1 MAEFNYRDSD
11 YRFRSPVRYFT
22 ANDPYYWEVDN
33 IPLKQLME
41 NDLWL
46 RDQLSSI
53 ATAGGIDR
61 QDFNELK
68 PYVDGTDNK
77 VKVKPGR
84 FSARINDTTSSVK
97 FMTIRRI
104 SGQMFNENHSWQVA
118 TTNTSTVRDNIN
130 KIVSDGQ
137 LDMVLLNGLFE
148 RAFTYPSV
156 DPYTPFIDYRTG
168 AVSWNPNL
176 PLRDIVYF
184 ITTNDTIAGSD
195 SEVFASNRD
204 TRRGAGFAADNSVQS
219 YFMKYW
225 RGIARTSIVD
235 VSEELEIEI
244 PGFNERDFD
253 YIDENGNTQTRPT
266 AELRIDLVFIYSK
279 PIDASE
285 VKVLDPTTSQ
295 GFRTL
300 NRPQLGIV
308 KGAGA
313 IFSRVPG
320 NRTTT
325 TDDGGFDENGNP
337 QILASVADHK
347 NVAGG
352 FIASGVYGSFPSP
365 DDLMNIAPL
374 ISEELEDNDPFLIG
388 QSVLPVA
395 YVVVRRNPTVNQ
407 SGVQILSTNS
417 IIDIRPFFRTT
428 ELSYNERA
436 GIAAAIPALSISN
449 PVVTKLE
456 LRYETKRLYDDYMS
470 RINAGGGGTGSYD
483 FPRVV
488 GAGYVMGGSLY
499 GPEGAIQ
506 HKYLLEQPSL
516 TQAQLD
522 ATLVARHGYRQD
534 IIIPS
539 IPDWDLAR
547 WARDYDVANS
557 LTPRVGTQRN
567 DWINSY
573 HRGDIDTAFEDVEYG
588 TYTNTDRLSRILQF
602 GSDHFSGKVDVY
614 FVTKTIRL
622 NRDNLPW
629 DLDDYF
635 VNVNLLNCF
644 PLSSRYNNHD
654 DRAYPGASDIWV
666 SRTRNA
672 FTIYVAW
679 IADAIDPVRAPIT
692 LPGTNRFGYPFSNS
706 PTPNLGYPLF
716 YRDSKNYAGF
726 GVMDKEIFERGGAKS
741 AATGKFPGEP
751 SMGVS
756 TYPTITFQVI
766 GIPTGYA
773 GMPTSLAGSEPTLRL
788 F

>member
-1 MAEFNYRDSD
+1 MAEFNYKDSD

-33 IPLKQLME
+33 IPLQQLME

-46 RDQLSSI
+46 RDQLGSI
-53 ATAGGIDR
+53 ATIGGVNR
-61 QDFNELK
+61 EDFNELK
-68 PYVDGTDNK
+68 PYVDETNNK
-77 VKVKPGR
+77 VRVKPGR
-84 FSARINDTTSSVK
+84 FTARINDTTSSLK
-97 FMTIRRI
+97 FMTLRRV
-104 SGQMFNENHSWQVA
+104 SGQMFNERHSWQVA
-118 TTNTSTVRDNIN
+118 TTNTTTIKDNID
-130 KIVSDGQ
+130 KIVSDGEF
-137 LDMVLLNGLFE
+137 DMLFLNGLFE
-148 RAFTYPSV
+148 RAFTHPSV
-156 DPYTPFIDYRTG
+156 DPYTPFVDYRTG

-184 ITTNDTIAGSD
+184 ITTNDTIPGSD
-195 SEVFASNRD
+195 SEVYASNWD

-225 RGIARTSIVD
+225 RGITRTSVVD
-235 VSEELEIEI
+235 VPEELEIEI
-244 PGFNERDFD
+244 PGFNQRDFD
-253 YIDENGNTQTRPT
+253 YLDEEGNIQSRPT

-279 PIDASE
+279 PIDALES
-285 VKVLDPTTSQ
+285 KVLDPRAPS

-300 NRPQLGIV
+300 YRPELGIV

-325 TDDGGFDENGNP
+325 TDDGGFDADGNP

-352 FIASGVYGSFPSP
+352 FIASGIYGSFPSP

-395 YVVVRRNPTVNQ
+395 YVVVRRDAQVNQ
-407 SGVQILSTNS
+407 AGVQIIPTTSL
-417 IIDIRPFFRTT
+417 IDIRPFFRTT

-456 LRYETKRLYDDYMS
+456 LRYETKRLYEDYMS
-470 RINAGGGGTGSYD
+470 RITTGGSTADAYPRMVGGGYI
-483 FPRVV
+483 
-488 GAGYVMGGSLY
+488 MGGTLY
-499 GPEGAIQ
+499 GPEAAIQ
-506 HKYLLEQPSL
+506 HQYLLEQPSL
-516 TQAQLD
+516 TQAQLNT
-522 ATLVARHGYRQD
+522 TLIARHGYRQD
-534 IIIPS
+534 IEIPAV
-539 IPDWDLAR
+539 PDWDLAR
-547 WARDYDVANS
+547 WARDIAITGD
-557 LTPRVGTQRN
+557 LEPRVGSQRN

-573 HRGDIDTAFEDVEYG
+573 HRGDIDSAFENVEFG
-588 TYTNTDRLSRILQF
+588 TYKDIDKIDRLLQF
-602 GSDHFSGKVDVY
+602 GSDHFQGKVDVY

-622 NRDNLPW
+622 NRDQLPW

-644 PLSSRYNNHD
+644 PISTRYNNND

-666 SRTRNA
+666 SKTRNS

-679 IADAIDPVRAPIT
+679 VADAIDPVRPPIPIPNGLPWGWRGNPAPD
-692 LPGTNRFGYPFSNS
+692 
-706 PTPNLGYPLF
+706 LGYPLF
-716 YRDSKNYAGF
+716 YRDAKNFAGF
-726 GVMDKEIFERGGAKS
+726 GVMTKEILEAGGAKS
-741 AATGKFPGEP
+741 ALTGKFPGEP

-756 TYPTITFQVI
+756 TYPTVTFQVI
-766 GIPTGYA
+766 GIPAGYS